1 MNRTLTLIRHAE
13 ALWNN
18 PSNDHQRPLSQQ
30 GIEHAC
36 ALAQELK
43 RRSVVFDQIHSSD
56 ALRTEHTTR
65 CLNQQLACRS
75 NQIFIR
81 DALYYA
87 SARTLMEII
96 QQLDNQMQHIAIV
109 AHNPGLTEYCEE
121 LVGRQMAI
129 FAPAAVV
136 TMSLSVD
143 DWRAV
148 ATSTCTHHQTV
159 LL

>member
-1 MNRTLTLIRHAE
+1 
-13 ALWNN
+13 
-18 PSNDHQRPLSQQ
+18 
-30 GIEHAC
+30 
-36 ALAQELK
+36 
-43 RRSVVFDQIHSSD
+43 
-56 ALRTEHTTR
+56 
-65 CLNQQLACRS
+65 
-75 NQIFIR
+75 
-81 DALYYA
+81 
-87 SARTLMEII
+87 MEII

-148 ATSTCTHHQTV
+148 GASTCTRHQTV